1 MYRYQD
7 GGAVPPMDMGPMDPG
22 MGPMDPMMGPMDPL
36 AAGGD
41 DPQAVA
47 IASVEIARENLQM
60 LPDDALFMALEAFT
74 VEAEQRAG
82 AGAGA
87 GGAPMMGADPM
98 MGDAPMPAA
107 APAPMPAAPAPAGG
121 LDTLMMG

>member
-7 GGAVPPMDMGPMDPG
+7 GGAVPPMDMMDPN
-22 MGPMDPMMGPMDPL
+22 MGPMDPVMGPMDPL

-47 IASVEIARENLQM
+47 IASVEIALENVQM
-60 LPDDALFMALEAFT
+60 LPDDALFTALEAFT
-74 VEAEQRAG
+74 LEAEQRAG
-82 AGAGA
+82 GDAMM

-98 MGDAPMPAA
+98 MGG
-107 APAPMPAAPAPAGG
+107 APAPMPAAPMPAAPMPAGG